1 MTTPTVLAFFASKTP
16 TGMVIEIIIY
26 IVVFTILFA
35 PRWWYPKLITFLD
48 RHHIINAN
56 RIEGPDSDWI
66 KPEDKK
72 GIERYIRTWLWFEQ
86 HTSQEEIEMMTLH
99 MTCMGYECQNFI
111 YIRDSKDGRIT
122 PHKLKNG
129 NIVRKD
135 HTPESYMREYYG
147 EEGVEKWKILLNSPG
162 WYQSDIM
169 KSRWI
174 DILPSKE
181 VYDELVNTVRNAPYS
196 RRFRHCG

>member
-99 MTCMGYECQNFI
+99 MNCMGYEFKNYI
-111 YIRDSKDGRIT
+111 YIQGSIY
-122 PHKLKNG
+122 PHELKNG
-129 NIVRKD
+129 NIVRLD

>member
-56 RIEGPDSDWI
+56 RIPGPDSDWI

-86 HTSQEEIEMMTLH
+86 HTSQEEMSFMFMRFFPIGY
-99 MTCMGYECQNFI
+99 TCKNFI
-111 YIRDSKDGRIT
+111 YIPESNEKYPYRLR
-122 PHKLKNG
+122 NG
-129 NIVRKD
+129 NIVRED
-135 HTPESYMREYYG
+135 HTPESYIKEYYG

-169 KSRWI
+169 KGRWI

-181 VYDELVNTVRNAPYS
+181 VYDELVNMVRNAPYS